1 MKGPFLEPV
10 SRTASIF
17 PLRRQ
22 LLAAAEED
30 GASPLLHPSEGAQPF
45 RAVAWHFSNLQAPPE
60 DQASPLLHLQMG
72 SSRNRQPELLLSQ
85 VNWIELNDQR
95 KKCGPWLLRTPQKWA
110 KHQTLE
116 QEEGASTA
124 ACHRKNDG
132 EKDDR
137 SARKP
142 FWGGYPL
149 LVSNFAPV
157 WQKPWKANAE
167 WHTSNSIVP
176 FNILMHVIEDLPF
189 MTFARSTG
197 SPPDR

>member
-1 MKGPFLEPV
+1 MKGPFLELVPW
-10 SRTASIF
+10 TASIF
-17 PLRRQ
+17 PLQRQ

-30 GASPLLHPSEGAQPF
+30 GATLCCTLQSELSPSEL
-45 RAVAWHFSNLQAPPE
+45 WHDTSVTSMLLQRTRLA
-60 DQASPLLHLQMG
+60 LLHLQMG
-72 SSRNRQPELLLSQ
+72 GSKNRQPELLLSP

-95 KKCGPWLLRTPQKWA
+95 KKCGPWLLCTPQKWA

-124 ACHRKNDG
+124 ACRRKNDG

-149 LVSNFAPV
+149 LVSYFAPV